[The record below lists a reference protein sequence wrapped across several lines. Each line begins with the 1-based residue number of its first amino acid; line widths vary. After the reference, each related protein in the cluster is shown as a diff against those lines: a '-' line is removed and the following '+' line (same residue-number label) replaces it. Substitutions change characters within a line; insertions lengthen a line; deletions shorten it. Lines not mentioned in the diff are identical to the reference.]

1 MSSARAVFMPTLL
14 NQSRGLFSA
23 RLGDGVLIAT
33 CVAVLALVGW
43 RYLSTPEHRA
53 QEGFVASGQEFW
65 DTAIRP
71 TQELL
76 VIVFAHSEC
85 RFCSESMP
93 FYRELV
99 DRQNVNKTYSV
110 SFVTIEPEEVF
121 RGYMRG
127 FGLATVN
134 LEHRERFDRIRGTPA
149 LVIIDR
155 ARLVRGS
162 WTGKLNQDQQ
172 QHVREMLGLVRQG

>member
-1 MSSARAVFMPTLL
+1 MPTLL
-14 NQSRGLFSA
+14 THSRGLFSA

-53 QEGFVASGQEFW
+53 QEGFVASGQVFW
-65 DTAIRP
+65 DTQIRP
-71 TQELL
+71 TQDLH
-76 VIVFAHSEC
+76 VIVFAHSAC
-85 RFCSESMP
+85 RFCSESMQ

-99 DRQNVNKTYSV
+99 DRQGTVKGYSL
-110 SFVTIEPEEVF
+110 SFVTIEPEELF
-121 RGYMRG
+121 RGYARG
-127 FGLATVN
+127 FGLTRINV
-134 LEHRERFDRIRGTPA
+134 EHRDRFERIRGTPA

>member
-1 MSSARAVFMPTLL
+1 MPTLL
-14 NQSRGLFSA
+14 THSRGLFSA

-33 CVAVLALVGW
+33 CVAVMALVGW

-53 QEGFVASGQEFW
+53 QEGFVASGQVFW
-65 DTAIRP
+65 DAQILP
-71 TQELL
+71 TQGLH
-76 VIVFAHSEC
+76 VIVFAHSGC

-99 DRQNVNKTYSV
+99 DRQDVTKTYSV
-110 SFVTIEPEEVF
+110 SFVTVESEAVF

-134 LEHRERFDRIRGTPA
+134 VEHRERFERIRGTPA

-162 WTGKLNQDQQ
+162 WTGMLNQDQQ
-172 QHVREMLGLVRQG
+172 QQVREMLGLVRQG